1 MSSFLSG
8 IGAEYVRLYPDE
20 AARIFEQLPA
30 EDAQQLVTALPV
42 AECAMLISRI
52 NISQSLSWAR
62 AMPVEQLLQVAARL
76 PNDFCAVLVRRLPV
90 NLREQIITGL
100 PDHQAGAIRRTL
112 DYPAASIGAIV
123 DPVVLTIMEDNTIEE
138 AISQVRDSLDY
149 QHDHLYVVN
158 RQQQLVGILTLR
170 EFIVAQPRQTLR
182 SVMKPAA
189 LVLNAASNRHQLI
202 ESVLAT
208 GYEEIP
214 VTDNTGNLIG
224 VLRKS
229 FALRLGHAPES
240 EQEQKPVSLVL
251 SFAEL
256 FWQITAGFL
265 PGGPGKKE

>member
-1 MSSFLSG
+1 MSSFLNG

-20 AARIFEQLPA
+20 AARVFEQLLPD
-30 EDAQQLVTALPV
+30 EAQQLVAALPV
-42 AECAMLISRI
+42 RECAALVARV
-52 NISQSLSWAR
+52 NLAQSLAWAK
-62 AMPVEQLLQVAARL
+62 AMPTERLAQIAARL
-76 PNDFCAVLVRRLPV
+76 PNDYCAVLVRRLPV
-90 NLREQIITGL
+90 NLREQIIAGL
-100 PDHQAGAIRRTL
+100 PDHQARAIRRTL

-123 DPVVLTIMEDNTIEE
+123 DPVVLTIMEDTLIEQ
-138 AISQVRDSLDY
+138 AIAQVRDCLDY

-170 EFIVAQPRQTLR
+170 EFIASQPHHRVG

-189 LVLNAASNRHQLI
+189 LVLKASSNRHQLL

-214 VTDNTGNLIG
+214 VTDNGGTLIG

-240 EQEQKPVSLVL
+240 EPEQKPVSLVL

-265 PGGPGKKE
+265 PGNTGKKE